1 MKMRDFDWLDELYAV
16 IKDDGS
22 FSGRPCVTLDE
33 ARELA
38 KQHENSKIYL
48 LQYDNVNFE
57 DDEYRG

>member
-1 MKMRDFDWLDELYAV
+1 MRDFDWLDELYAV

-22 FSGRPCVTLDE
+22 FAGRPCVTLDE

-48 LQYDNVNFE
+48 LKYDNVNFE
-57 DDEYRG
+57 DN